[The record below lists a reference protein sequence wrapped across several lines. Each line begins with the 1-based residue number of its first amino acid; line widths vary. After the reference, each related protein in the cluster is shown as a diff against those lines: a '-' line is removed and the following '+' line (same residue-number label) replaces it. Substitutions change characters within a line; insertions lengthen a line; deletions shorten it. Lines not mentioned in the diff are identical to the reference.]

1 MLAQSK
7 SVSLSALTV
16 TSAHSTQILNSLT
29 FSSIIVSQFN
39 QNFSTQ
45 DLIISSLIINMILN
59 MILDSLSNAHEN
71 TNVKNITARA
81 LIMIIKKFAVDI
93 DQLMN
98 EIELADL
105 DLDFLMSLVLFQK
118 LHNELRIKMY
128 DAFFLKVDIIE
139 ELKELLC

>member
-1 MLAQSK
+1 
-7 SVSLSALTV
+7 
-16 TSAHSTQILNSLT
+16 
-29 FSSIIVSQFN
+29 
-39 QNFSTQ
+39 
-45 DLIISSLIINMILN
+45 MILN